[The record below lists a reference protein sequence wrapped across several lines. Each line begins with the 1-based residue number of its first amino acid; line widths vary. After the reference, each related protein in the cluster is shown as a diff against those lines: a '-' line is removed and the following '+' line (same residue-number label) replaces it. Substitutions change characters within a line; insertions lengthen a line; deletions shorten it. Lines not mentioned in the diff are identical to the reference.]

1 MEIIQPN
8 SHILQMK
15 KTRDTDGEE
24 CIQVPMGLRPEPRP
38 LNLKFK
44 SSIQFSIL
52 PKRLGLRV
60 SQPLHVRCHFLP
72 HLKEAGRKRQK

>member
-24 CIQVPMGLRPEPRP
+24 CIQVPTGLRPEPRP

-44 SSIQFSIL
+44 SSPFC
-52 PKRLGLRV
+52 PKD
-60 SQPLHVRCHFLP
+60 
-72 HLKEAGRKRQK
+72 